1 MVLQIEK
8 WKISLNTVYPP
19 IVKLNSLLGRSTCKE
34 QKHLSE
40 DFIYLHY
47 WRATELWISQKKSK
61 VFNIRDGPFFIKHFL

>member
-8 WKISLNTVYPP
+8 HKILLYLVYSP
-19 IVKLNSLLGRSTCKE
+19 IVKLNSLLDRSTCKK

-47 WRATELWISQKKSK
+47 
-61 VFNIRDGPFFIKHFL
+61 